1 MSNGVDLS
9 TCDREPI
16 HLIGAVQPHGALVA
30 VSEETLEVEYASQ
43 NTYPFVGVAAEAILG
58 AHISDL
64 IGDENT
70 RQLLELPLEPSKPQ
84 LFRPWFFSI
93 ESRSGDTLSVEC
105 FPHKYGGHIILEF
118 VEPEPNPTA
127 VWEDEI
133 LRQGII
139 SELVKPGVLV
149 EIAEASAKM
158 IRDVTGFDRVMI
170 YKFAE
175 DKHGEVIA
183 ESTNRSD
190 SFLGLHYP
198 ASDIP
203 DPARRHFTLNVIRT
217 IPDINGARIPIV
229 SRSGEVASET
239 SSRPLDLT
247 YSKLRAVAQVHVE
260 YLNNMGVGASLSISL
275 VTNDELWGLVAC
287 HHYGKRLV
295 SSSRLRFAELLAS
308 TTSALLQSIE
318 NTTQL
323 KKCITAEKTAFQI
336 EQRARSGAALADLV
350 KDQAE
355 ALMEMIDAQGLVL
368 VLGHKVTTVGS
379 VPSHPIEFQP
389 MRAHSNDG
397 IATSSHLSSMTQ
409 LNDEQIEKAAGA
421 AFLELSDDGK
431 DYLVLLRSE
440 YVQTISWAGKPDKIE
455 TQTDQGTTRLSP
467 RGSFALWSEERRG
480 QSKPFDAMDRDA
492 LRILRRALFALNSL
506 EHEQAALEAQKKAE
520 AEKIKLRHALL
531 DAARASSMGELA
543 SAIAHELNQ
552 PLTAVSNYVNACRQE
567 LVRSGVE
574 IPEPAQ
580 SHIDMA
586 VNETARA
593 GELVQRI
600 RNFISSGDL
609 NTDFIDINK
618 VIQQGLDLALVASE
632 LPDLQV
638 TTHLDHGLPKIVG
651 DPVQLSQVVLN
662 LVRNSLQAMENRDD
676 HRLAIETKRL
686 GNQVQIVVRD
696 SGPGIPEGIK
706 DFLFEPLRATT
717 TQGMGIGLSLCRS
730 ILEAHGGKIWVEPAP
745 TGATMIFSLPLIEEA
760 NVYQAQ

>member
-30 VSEETLEVEYASQ
+30 LSETTLEIEYASK
-43 NTYPFVGVAAEAILG
+43 NTNAFIGAAAEDILG
-58 AHISDL
+58 KHIAEL

-70 RQLLELPLEPSKPQ
+70 RQLLELPLEPSNPE
-84 LFRPWFFSI
+84 LLRPWFTSL
-93 ESRSGDTLSVEC
+93 ENGSDDPLRVEC
-105 FPHKYGGHIILEF
+105 FPHRYGGFIILEF
-118 VEPEPNPTA
+118 VEPEPSPTS
-127 VWEDEI
+127 VWEDEV
-133 LRQGII
+133 LRQGIV
-139 SELVKPGVLV
+139 SELLKPGVLV
-149 EIAEASAKM
+149 ELAEASARM

-203 DPARRHFTLNVIRT
+203 DPARRHFVLNVIRT
-217 IPDINGARIPIV
+217 IPDINSAPIAII
-229 SRSGEVASET
+229 SRSGEAANET

-247 YSKLRAVAQVHVE
+247 YSKLRAVAPVHVE
-260 YLNNMGVGASLSISL
+260 YLSNMGVGASLSISL
-275 VTNDELWGLVAC
+275 VTNNELWGLVAC
-287 HHYGKRLV
+287 HHYGKRRV

-318 NTTQL
+318 NTNQL
-323 KKCITAEKTAFQI
+323 QKSIQAEKSAFQI
-336 EQRARSGAALADLV
+336 EQRARSGASLAELV
-350 KDQAE
+350 ADQADIM
-355 ALMEMIDAQGLVL
+355 LEMIAAQGLIL
-368 VLGHKVTTVGS
+368 VLGRTTTTAGS
-379 VPSHPIEFQP
+379 VPSCPIDFHPLQT
-389 MRAHSNDG
+389 HSVDG
-397 IATSSHLSSMTQ
+397 VATSSHLSQLTP
-409 LNDEQIEKAAGA
+409 LNDEQIEQAAGA
-421 AFLELSDDGK
+421 AFLELSDDGE
-431 DYLVLLRSE
+431 DYLVFLRSE
-440 YVQTISWAGKPDKIE
+440 YVQTIRWAGKPEKIE
-455 TQTDQGTTRLSP
+455 TQTDQGTPRLSP

-567 LVRSGVE
+567 LVRSGVD

-580 SHIDMA
+580 TNIDMA

-600 RNFISSGDL
+600 RNFVSSGDL
-609 NTDFIDINK
+609 NTDLIDINR
-618 VIQQGLDLALVASE
+618 VIKQGLDLALVASE
-632 LPDLQV
+632 IPDLQV
-638 TTHLDHGLPKIVG
+638 TTLLDHDLPKVVG

-662 LVRNSLQAMENRDD
+662 LVRNSLQAMENFED
-676 HRLAIETKRL
+676 HRLTIETKRL
-686 GNQVQIVVRD
+686 GNQVQVVVRD
-696 SGPGIPEGIK
+696 AGPGIPDEIR

-717 TQGMGIGLSLCRS
+717 TMGMGIGLSLCRS
-730 ILEAHGGKIWVEPAP
+730 ILEAHGGKIWAEPARS
-745 TGATMIFSLPLIEEA
+745 GATMIFSLPLNEEA
-760 NVYQAQ
+760 YDDHAQ